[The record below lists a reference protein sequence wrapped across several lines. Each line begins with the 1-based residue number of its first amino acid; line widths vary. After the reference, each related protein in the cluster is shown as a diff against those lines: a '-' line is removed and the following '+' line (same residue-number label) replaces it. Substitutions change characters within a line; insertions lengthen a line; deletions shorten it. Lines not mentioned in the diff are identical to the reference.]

1 MSYPIGNCVCFCVG
15 TCICMYRCFIVFFFL
30 ASDSDHQGGFCPQDF
45 VHFFELKSGG
55 GGGLLSFSFPLAF
68 PHLLMSTPITAAF
81 WWVRYAHHHFWSH
94 LTGTQ
99 APWLL
104 SDMISLTT
112 CHTPPCMETD
122 VIFAAVTHVLVGR
135 MLLHVSVILS
145 SSHRL
150 RLRDTAVHSK

>member
-1 MSYPIGNCVCFCVG
+1 MFLCGHLYLHVPMFYCF
-15 TCICMYRCFIVFFFL
+15 VFFGLRLRSSRWFL
-30 ASDSDHQGGFCPQDF
+30 PSGFCT
-45 VHFFELKSGG
+45 FFELKSGG

-99 APWLL
+99 ALWLL